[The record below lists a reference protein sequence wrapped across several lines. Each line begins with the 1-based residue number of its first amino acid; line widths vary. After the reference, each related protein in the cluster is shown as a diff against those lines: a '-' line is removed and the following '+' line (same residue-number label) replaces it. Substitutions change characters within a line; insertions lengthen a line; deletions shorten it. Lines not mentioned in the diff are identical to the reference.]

1 MISDYRERW
10 RQYQT
15 AVWEDRWRLSLGK
28 GEGNGWISREF
39 SDLFTR
45 AASEEIRL
53 LHEET
58 PQSQTTERL
67 RLGRLHAFSIE
78 GRISHRQVD
87 LTRELERALAAGS
100 GEGEDLARE
109 RLARMTEMARTE
121 GYTDYADLRRA
132 LRGIDYPAM
141 APAAER
147 LLESLHRIL
156 RDLPES
162 DLPEKGWGGLSADSA
177 PMDGPLLP
185 GWGRLERYRDLMS
198 GIGVRTWQQPSLT
211 FIPEAAAKQVKGKEK
226 EEKIGCYPIRVPE
239 EIRVDLPEGDGAARE
254 GAFWRSVGVAQSYA
268 WTSPQLGLE
277 FQHVT
282 PWGDRALELA
292 WAGLFESLVRD
303 RHWLAE
309 MGRVGDSGALRR
321 SLFKQRLLRLRST
334 AGRFL
339 FSYAALAGRSPE
351 RELDA
356 YLEATGRAF
365 SADQPRPGCLSEVS
379 LTLVPADLL
388 RAAAFEASL
397 RDRLRSAYGFRWWTS
412 RRAGDLLIDLWNTGQ
427 RYSIEEMASLIGLG
441 TIDLAWTFDELSRDL
456 GELVAAG

>member
-15 AVWEDRWRLSLGK
+15 VVWEDRWRASQGK

-39 SDLFTR
+39 SDLFTN
-45 AASEEIRL
+45 AASEELRL
-53 LHEET
+53 LHEQT

-67 RLGRLHAFSIE
+67 RLARLRAFSIE

-87 LTRELERALAAGS
+87 LTCELERALAAGS

-109 RLARMTEMARTE
+109 RLARMAEMARAE
-121 GYTDYADLRRA
+121 GYTDYADLRHA

-156 RDLPES
+156 R

-211 FIPEAAAKQVKGKEK
+211 FIPQAAAKQVKGKEK
-226 EEKIGCYPIRVPE
+226 EETIGCYPIRVPE
-239 EIRVDLPEGDGAARE
+239 EIRVELPEGDGAARE
-254 GAFWRSVGVAQSYA
+254 RVFWRSVGVAQAYA

-321 SLFKQRLLRLRST
+321 SLFRQRLLRLRSA
-334 AGRFL
+334 AGWFL
-339 FSYAALAGRSPE
+339 FSYAAVGGRSPG

>member
-10 RQYQT
+10 SQYQT
-15 AVWEDRWRLSLGK
+15 AVWEDRWRASQGK

-39 SDLFTR
+39 SDLFTN

-67 RLGRLHAFSIE
+67 RLARLRAFSIE

-109 RLARMTEMARTE
+109 RLVRMTEMARTE

-141 APAAER
+141 APATER
-147 LLESLHRIL
+147 LLESLHRIW
-156 RDLPES
+156 RDLP
-162 DLPEKGWGGLSADSA
+162 KQGWGGPDADSA
-177 PMDGPLLP
+177 LMDGPLLP

-211 FIPEAAAKQVKGKEK
+211 FIPESAANLEKGREK

-239 EIRVDLPEGDGAARE
+239 EIRVELPEGDGVARE
-254 GAFWRSVGVAQSYA
+254 GVFWRSVGVAQSYA
-268 WTSPQLGLE
+268 WTSPQLGPE

-292 WAGLFESLVRD
+292 WAWLFESLVRD

-309 MGRVGDSGALRR
+309 MGRVGDSSALRR
-321 SLFKQRLLRLRST
+321 SLFRQRLLRLRAA
-334 AGRFL
+334 AGWFL
-339 FSYAALAGRSPE
+339 FSYAAVGGRSPG

-365 SADQPRPGCLSEVS
+365 SADQPRPSCLSEVS